1 MNIRPATVHATPNV
15 VICSAILSARFRQV
29 EEVAA

>member
-1 MNIRPATVHATPNV
+1 MNIRAATVHATPNV
-15 VICSAILSARFRQV
+15 VIGSAILSARFRRV